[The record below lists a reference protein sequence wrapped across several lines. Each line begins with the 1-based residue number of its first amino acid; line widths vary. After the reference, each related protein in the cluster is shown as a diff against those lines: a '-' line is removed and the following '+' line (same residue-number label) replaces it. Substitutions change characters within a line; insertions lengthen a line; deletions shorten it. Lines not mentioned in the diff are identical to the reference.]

1 MDKLQPDVADVQT
14 GLLEGVGAGGAVC
27 VGVRVAGV
35 HDVGGVL
42 SDCGPTARDPDNIMV
57 TKGWRLLAERGI
69 ETSLKGRLQSVIKRE
84 MAPGDNLITQQTP
97 KP

>member
-1 MDKLQPDVADVQT
+1 MDKLEPDVADVQT

-42 SDCGPTARDPDNIMV
+42 SDCGPTARDPDNIIV
-57 TKGWRLLAERGI
+57 TKGLRLLAERGI
-69 ETSLKGRLQSVIKRE
+69 RNKSRAVRSDKVLTTFRKVGGSL
-84 MAPGDNLITQQTP
+84 
-97 KP
+97 